1 MRFLP
6 TRRWYVA
13 ATGLAVVG
21 LAGFVWPG
29 AITLLVIADLAW
41 IIAFVTDAW
50 RAPDG
55 THLKVFRD
63 APPGLSVG
71 RPATIRYRWRHDLPR
86 TVRIQVRET
95 LPPSLDERAPEVRM
109 LTIPRGKQLEEVR
122 QVTPPRR
129 GLAEGGSFTVRA
141 DGPWGLAVRQWVL
154 PLPWSLS
161 IYPELP
167 AATRLSLPA
176 QIRRKREAG
185 LRAVRML
192 GEGRVF
198 ESLREWVPGDDT
210 RAIDWKATAR
220 RGRPMTRQ
228 FEDERRQQVL
238 IVVDAGR
245 QLTAESDGTARLEK
259 VLEAALALAQS
270 AIEQDDNVGLMVFDD
285 QIRHYVP
292 PRRGRAALRGIL
304 NALAAVEGRLVEP
317 DYPLAFRHLAL
328 KSRRR
333 ALTVLFTDVIDRA
346 SSQALLSRMG
356 TLRPRHLPVAVTL
369 RDPALERVATARP
382 ASNTAAFERAAAE
395 ELLLERAEALAA
407 MREAGVVVVDVAPAG
422 AADAIVSQ
430 YRTLKRKGLL

>member
-1 MRFLP
+1 MKFLP
-6 TRRWYVA
+6 TRRWYTVA
-13 ATGLAVVG
+13 AALAMIG
-21 LAGFVWPG
+21 LAGLVWPA
-29 AITLLVIADLAW
+29 AIGLLVAADLAW
-41 IIAFVTDAW
+41 VVALLADALL
-50 RAPDG
+50 APDG
-55 THLKVFRD
+55 SHVTVTRS

-71 RPATIRYRWRHDLPR
+71 RPVTIRYRWKHDLRR
-86 TVRIQVRET
+86 TVRIRVRET
-95 LPPSLDERAPEVRM
+95 LPPALDDRAPDVRV
-109 LTIPRGKQLEEVR
+109 LTIPRGRAIDEVR
-122 QVTPPRR
+122 QLTPPRR
-129 GLAEGGSFTVRA
+129 GLAQGGSFTVRA
-141 DGPWGLAVRQWVL
+141 EGPWGLAVRQGNL

-167 AATRLSLPA
+167 PATRLSLPA

-198 ESLREWVPGDDT
+198 ESLREWVPGDDS

-220 RGRPMTRQ
+220 RGRPMVRQ
-228 FEDERRQQVL
+228 YEDERRQQVL

-285 QIRHYVP
+285 QVRHYVP

-304 NALAAVEGRLVEP
+304 NALAAVQGRLVEP

-346 SSQALLSRMG
+346 SSQALLARMG
-356 TLRPRHLPVAVTL
+356 SLRPRHLPVAVTL

-382 ASNTAAFERAAAE
+382 STDAAAFERAAAE
-395 ELLLERAEALAA
+395 ELLLERSEALAA
-407 MREAGVVVVDVAPAG
+407 MREVGVVVVDVAPAG
-422 AADAIVSQ
+422 AADAVVSQ
-430 YRTLKRKGLL
+430 YRTLKRKGML